1 MLFRIYG
8 DFVCAFLRTK
18 IPLPGILLSTYQ
30 WKEGYLVILSY
41 IYFIYACL
49 VYHNILSFSAIYHA
63 DLDYVSF
70 CPILGIC

>member
-1 MLFRIYG
+1 MAIL
-8 DFVCAFLRTK
+8 CAHFCAPK

-30 WKEGYLVILSY
+30 WKDGYLVILSY
-41 IYFIYACL
+41 FIYAYL
-49 VYHNILSFSAIYHA
+49 VYHNILSFSAIYHV